1 MTINQITSVESFFFV
16 LLNLTPSKP
25 VETGGDWWVEEA
37 DSELHEGRKRFLE
50 SQGFESR
57 AEGFRMFSPRISGCQ
72 ENKKNTQRQSNFVWG
87 GRIFFKC
94 FNGFN
99 FVGWCFLTNFQ
110 GAERWFST
118 RICWFSARIE
128 LETKHW
134 EPSWRFRCFI
144 DLSHIFG
151 VTTFSCRGVFFAQW
165 SICQNERQLRW
176 VYWDSKRNA
185 PTKSFSKS
193 SGWFSMFERCWHVS
207 FNNFENV

>member
-1 MTINQITSVESFFFV
+1 MTIKSPPLKPFFLV

-25 VETGGDWWVEEA
+25 VVETGGDWWVEEA

-57 AEGFRMFSPRISGCQ
+57 AEGVGMLSPRISGCQ

-87 GRIFFKC
+87 GRVFFKC

-99 FVGWCFLTNFQ
+99 FVGWCFLTNFE

-128 LETKHW
+128 LETKHCDFFLV
-134 EPSWRFRCFI
+134 EVVFL
-144 DLSHIFG
+144 LSKVFAKM
-151 VTTFSCRGVFFAQW
+151 RG
-165 SICQNERQLRW
+165 N
-176 VYWDSKRNA
+176 
-185 PTKSFSKS
+185 
-193 SGWFSMFERCWHVS
+193 
-207 FNNFENV
+207 